1 MVSLVPR
8 RSIIKKRCSQPQ
20 ISDVERRHRLVRER
34 RRNLE
39 TVRWSCLTQG
49 KMRSNELHVAYLES
63 CTLADCSDQ
72 LSLTIPRV
80 AIGRRNPLSFFVSLH
95 FGGFRIGPG

>member
-1 MVSLVPR
+1 MASLAPR

-39 TVRWSCLTQG
+39 TARWPCVTQG

-72 LSLTIPRV
+72 
-80 AIGRRNPLSFFVSLH
+80 AITDYTKGGNRTKKSVFLFRFSSFRR
-95 FGGFRIGPG
+95 I